1 MIKTNKFLG
10 SILLISGTTIGA
22 GMLGL
27 PVISGFA
34 GFFPTLFVL
43 FFFWAYMLVTAF
55 LYLEANL
62 YVKGNV
68 NLITMAEHTLGLWGK
83 AIAWIFYLLLLYSL
97 TAAYMAGSAPLF
109 TEAIR
114 FFTGYTIPAWAGP
127 LPLVVIFG
135 IFVYLGSKPA
145 DYINRILMFGLVATY
160 LILAALLPS
169 HTSFD
174 LIKHVD
180 TKAVVFSFPILLTS
194 YGFHIIIPTLTNYM
208 RHNVKKM
215 KLALVIGSIIPFA
228 FYVIWEFL
236 VLGTVQVT
244 GDNSLTQMY
253 IEGQGSTTPLINNL
267 IYVLKLPWVAKI
279 ANIFSFCAIITSF
292 IGVTLSLTDFLS
304 DGFKIKR
311 NKKGRFL
318 ACILTFLPPLVFL
331 YGYQRVFLTALQ
343 FAGVFVA
350 VLLCILPALMTW
362 QVKDIKFYQ
371 SIKGRVLLVIVIVIA
386 LAIIGLDI
394 LEEMGYL
401 KNLINSYLNQNV

>member
-27 PVISGFA
+27 PVTTGFA

-43 FFFWAYMLVTAF
+43 LFFWGYMLITAF

-62 YVKGNV
+62 SVKGNV
-68 NLITMAEHTLGLWGK
+68 NLITMAEHTLGFWGK
-83 AIAWIFYLLLLYSL
+83 AVAWVFYLLLLYSL

-109 TEAIR
+109 TEAIKY
-114 FFTGYTIPAWAGP
+114 FTGYTLPVWAGP

-135 IFVYLGSKPA
+135 IFVYLGSA
-145 DYINRILMFGLVATY
+145 SSDYINRILMFGLIAAY
-160 LILAALLPS
+160 LVLAILLPS
-169 HTSFD
+169 HTDFD

-180 TKAVVFSFPILLTS
+180 SKALVFSFPILLTS

-208 RHNVKKM
+208 RHDVKKM
-215 KLALVIGSIIPFA
+215 KLALVIGSLIPFII
-228 FYVIWEFL
+228 YVVWEFL
-236 VLGTVQVT
+236 VLGTVKVT
-244 GDNSLTQMY
+244 GDNSLAQMY
-253 IEGQGSTTPLINNL
+253 IEGQGSTAPLINNL
-267 IYVLKLPWVAKI
+267 INVLKLPWVAKI

-318 ACILTFLPPLVFL
+318 ACILTFLPPLIFL

-362 QVKDIKFYQ
+362 QVKEAKFYQ
-371 SIKGRVLLVIVIVIA
+371 SFKGRILLVVVILIA

-394 LEEMGYL
+394 LEEMGFL
-401 KNLINSYLNQNV
+401 KNLISGYLNKNV